1 MADTYS
7 VMVTTM
13 RLLMLGVIVCVVTPA
28 AGAAGSAQ
36 SAAAVV
42 LSDLTHALEGAT
54 LVISGSVRNRAA
66 APVARLVVDASGF
79 SPSGDLVA
87 FGSDGIPWEI
97 PSGGEEQFTVRL
109 PLGSQLVRDYVVRV
123 ALTRAP
129 LAPLAAV
136 RRSVRLEL
144 YRPFILSRVRVSG
157 DASPGVLIV
166 RSDVGLLPVT
176 EVTAEATVILV
187 QKEIDL
193 LERLALTIPANGR
206 RMVALGGRDLV
217 LVDVRL
223 IDVLLSSNWGD

>member
-1 MADTYS
+1 
-7 VMVTTM
+7 M
-13 RLLMLGVIVCVVTPA
+13 RLFMTVVIACALVSA

-36 SAAAVV
+36 SAAPVALAD
-42 LSDLTHALEGAT
+42 LSHALEGST

-66 APVARLVVDASGF
+66 APVGRLVVDASGF

-97 PSGGEEQFTVRL
+97 PAGGVEPFAVRL

-123 ALTRAP
+123 ALSRVP
-129 LAPLAAV
+129 LAPLAAA

-157 DASPGVLIV
+157 DASPGVLVV
-166 RSDVGLLPVT
+166 RSDVGLLPVS

-187 QKEIDL
+187 QKKIDL
-193 LERLALTIPANGR
+193 LERLALTIPANGS
-206 RMVALGGRDLV
+206 RMVAVGGRDLV

-223 IDVLLSSNWGD
+223 IDVLLSSSWGE